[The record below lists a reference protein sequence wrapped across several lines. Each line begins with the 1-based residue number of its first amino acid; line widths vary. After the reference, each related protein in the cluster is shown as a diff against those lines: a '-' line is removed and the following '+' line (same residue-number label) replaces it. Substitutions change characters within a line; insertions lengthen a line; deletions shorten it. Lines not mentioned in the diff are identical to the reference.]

1 MYYVVVRT
9 AILKVVATKSKRDLQ
24 AGIKQG
30 FSPQK
35 KGLMFSQKACIL
47 PKLRSNGSEC

>member
-35 KGLMFSQKACIL
+35 KRFNVFPKGLHITEIKI
-47 PKLRSNGSEC
+47 KWK